1 MTSTAFTL
9 DAARGSSQGG
19 KRGGEGGQSER
30 APHGTTGR
38 RSEVDTHQLA
48 PLRSCVAHNARRLSL
63 LLAPVPDSFP
73 CCPLAAMDA
82 TEDAPAAPAAA
93 AAAAPEAPA
102 EPQAVKPLTPVNML
116 RPGTSGHDLVVK
128 ARATPRRNVYCHR
141 LRSAHARP
149 AAGC

>member
-19 KRGGEGGQSER
+19 ERGGEGGRSER
-30 APHGTTGR
+30 LTTTS
-38 RSEVDTHQLA
+38 RSELDTHQLA

-63 LLAPVPDSFP
+63 LLAPVPGSFP

-102 EPQAVKPLTPVNML
+102 EPLAVKPLTPVNML